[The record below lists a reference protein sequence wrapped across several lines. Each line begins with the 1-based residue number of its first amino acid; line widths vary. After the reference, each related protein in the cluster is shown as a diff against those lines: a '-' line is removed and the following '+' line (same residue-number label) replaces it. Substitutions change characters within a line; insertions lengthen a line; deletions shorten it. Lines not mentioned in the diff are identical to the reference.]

1 MAYKSEPQILKSFA
15 VLVYAPFQRLLST
28 LRRFPY
34 LETRKLSFDWMDI
47 CIQNVNFAL
56 RYQSQMIQ
64 LAKLIRTGGHQIDA
78 GGLNRAVTQHVG
90 QPGDVLTSLV
100 ERSGK

>member
-47 CIQNVNFAL
+47 CIQNDNFVC
-56 RYQSQMIQ
+56 SW
-64 LAKLIRTGGHQIDA
+64 
-78 GGLNRAVTQHVG
+78 AVMRQNDNSVITAQAPVG
-90 QPGDVLTSLV
+90 
-100 ERSGK
+100 